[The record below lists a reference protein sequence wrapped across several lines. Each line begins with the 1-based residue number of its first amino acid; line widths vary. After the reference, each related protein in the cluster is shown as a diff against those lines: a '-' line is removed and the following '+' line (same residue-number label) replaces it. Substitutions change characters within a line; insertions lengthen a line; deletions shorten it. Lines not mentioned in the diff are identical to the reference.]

1 VFGDLERQ
9 TFSVKP
15 SVKVSVKPSVT
26 GLEKVGASSEKVL
39 AIPREFDS
47 F

>member
-1 VFGDLERQ
+1 VFGALDRQ
-9 TFSVKP
+9 AIFVKP

-26 GLEKVGASSEKVL
+26 GLEKVHPSSEKVL

-47 F
+47 L

>member
-9 TFSVKP
+9 PFSVKP

-26 GLEKVGASSEKVL
+26 GLEEVHASSEKVL

>member
-1 VFGDLERQ
+1 
-9 TFSVKP
+9 VKP

-26 GLEKVGASSEKVL
+26 GLEKVHPSSEKVL

-47 F
+47 L